1 MREKIESGKSKFEIE
16 IHSAQRKG
24 TQWVAEELAIENR
37 KSKVEYIHRR
47 ERRTQRHA
55 EELAIESGKSKI
67 ESGIHSAQRK
77 ENAVFRGGLTKLTP
91 SPSLE
96 REGCPA

>member
-1 MREKIESGKSKFEIE
+1 VKYIQRRERRT
-16 IHSAQRKG
+16 QRD
-24 TQWVAEELAIENR
+24 AEELAIEN
-37 KSKVEYIHRR
+37 
-47 ERRTQRHA
+47 
-55 EELAIESGKSKI
+55 GKSRI

-77 ENAVFRGGLTKLTP
+77 ENAETRRGVGNRKWKIESGIHSSQRKENAVFRGGVTKLTP